1 MILKMMNQTQMDTLL
16 DFRNKLDNLY
26 DRYFDDSRVD
36 DLDLRKKAQ
45 DYLLEHNYVTKTT
58 HGILINK
65 DNMSQDEHRV
75 VYRVL
80 KHTYNKGG
88 SLA

>member
-1 MILKMMNQTQMDTLL
+1 MILKIINQTQMDTLL

-36 DLDLRKKAQ
+36 DLDLRKEAQ
-45 DYLLEHNYVTKTT
+45 DYLINNNFVTTT
-58 HGILINK
+58 SHGILINK
-65 DNMSQDEHRV
+65 ENMSQDEHRV

-80 KHTYNKGG
+80 KHTYNKGD